1 MKVRMKFRKNGAMR
15 FVGHLDLM
23 RYFQKAMRRAGLD
36 LAYSEGFHPHPI
48 LSFAL
53 PLGLG
58 LTSDGEYLDVELH
71 TSLSKADAMRAMNRE
86 MAEGMEITDY
96 VFLPDDAPNAMSA
109 VAAADYL
116 IYFKHEETFTQ
127 DEIADGIRSYYEKR
141 DSIPVTKQSKKSERV
156 IDLKPLLYRMSP
168 CENGRVSSVTISDAA
183 FGVSGTGFSNASS
196 CCDRAADS
204 SSLPLLNAL
213 LVPPCEPEYVLSD
226 FGSRKGFFLR
236 LSAGSTEN
244 IRPELVLEDYYRFL
258 GKEYDPKNLQIHRL
272 ELYQKAEGEFWPL
285 SFLSRFAES

>member
-1 MKVRMKFRKNGAMR
+1 MRIRMKFRKNGAMR

-48 LSFAL
+48 LSFAS

-58 LTSDGEYLDVELH
+58 LTSDGEYLDVELRASDSAE
-71 TSLSKADAMRAMNRE
+71 TALKALNRE

-96 VFLPDDAPNAMSA
+96 VFLPDDAPNAMAA

-116 IYFKHEETFTQ
+116 VYFKHEETFTQ
-127 DEIADGIRSYYEKR
+127 KEIADGIRAYWERR
-141 DSIPVTKQSKKSERV
+141 DSIPVTKQGKKSERV

-168 CENGRVSSVTISDAA
+168 CDDTKVSPVTISDAA
-183 FGVSGTGFSNASS
+183 PGSFAEVSF
-196 CCDRAADS
+196 RAS
-204 SSLPLLNAL
+204 SSLGRAGEPVSSPFWEPLFL
-213 LVPPCEPEYVLSD
+213 PPCEPAYLLSD
-226 FGSRKGFFLR
+226 LGARKGFFLR

-244 IRPELVLEDYYRFL
+244 IRPELVLEDFYSFF
-258 GKEYDPKNLQIHRL
+258 GKEYDPHNLQMHRL
-272 ELYQKAEGEFWPL
+272 ELYARQKDAFTPL
-285 SFLSRFAES
+285 NQVRANSV